1 MSVGKLTGPKK
12 AAILLLAL
20 GEDAAAD
27 VLKNLE
33 EIEIQQV
40 GYFMTR
46 FTDISPEEVDIVLE
60 EFYRNSVT
68 QEEGVSINSSP
79 DFIRNALNKA
89 VGPDRAKE
97 LTDNL
102 SSTGQDSGLDA
113 LRFIEPVMISN
124 YIRNEHPQTIALVL
138 SYLNN
143 IEQSSTVLRTL
154 PESIQA
160 DVVYRM
166 AAMESIPPGVV
177 QELNDVL
184 TEEMKA
190 AGTGGSKVGGIEPVA
205 EILNSVDKATETRIL
220 STIEESNPD
229 LAEQIRELMFTFE
242 DLALIDAKQMQ
253 VYKDSEKKIKIIA
266 GKFNDVEGP
275 VKGHNVEPVYFD
287 VELEKDKISNFNLS
301 STHNSFVYLIEGE
314 IKIGDKN
321 HDKVNGSTLII
332 LTQGEKL
339 KVKGVIKSKFLLIS
353 GKPIGEPIARGGP
366 FVMNTKEE
374 ILKAVEDYQSGNFVQ
389 K

>member
-20 GEDAAAD
+20 GEDAAAE

-33 EIEIQQV
+33 EVEIQQV

-46 FTDISPEEVDIVLE
+46 FTDIAPEEVDIVLE

-68 QEEGVSINSSP
+68 QEEGVNINASP
-79 DFIRNALNKA
+79 DFVRNALNKA

-97 LTDNL
+97 LSDNL
-102 SSTGQDSGLDA
+102 SATGEDSGLDA

-143 IEQSSTVLRTL
+143 LEQASTVLRTL
-154 PESIQA
+154 PESVQA

-166 AAMESIPPGVV
+166 AVMESIPPGVV
-177 QELNDVL
+177 QEMNDVL

-190 AGTGGSKVGGIEPVA
+190 AGSGGAKVGGIEPVA

-229 LAEQIRELMFTFE
+229 LAEQIGELMFTFE
-242 DLALIDAKQMQ
+242 DLALIDSKQMQ
-253 VYKDSEKKIKIIA
+253 TVQ
-266 GKFNDVEGP
+266 DVRSTSDQLASINRNREGLGGASG
-275 VKGHNVEPVYFD
+275 VTEVRVVHDHFGVTSNQRLGFD
-287 VELEKDKISNFNLS
+287 
-301 STHNSFVYLIEGE
+301 
-314 IKIGDKN
+314 
-321 HDKVNGSTLII
+321 
-332 LTQGEKL
+332 
-339 KVKGVIKSKFLLIS
+339 
-353 GKPIGEPIARGGP
+353 R
-366 FVMNTKEE
+366 
-374 ILKAVEDYQSGNFVQ
+374 
-389 K
+389 